1 MKTGLVIKL
10 DLKQEERMFFKIK
23 KKKKNLDKTKNS

>member
-10 DLKQEERMFFKIK
+10 DLKQEERMFFKIMK
-23 KKKKNLDKTKNS
+23 KKKTLDQDENS

>member
-23 KKKKNLDKTKNS
+23 KKKKTLDQAENS

>member
-23 KKKKNLDKTKNS
+23 KEKKILDQTKNS